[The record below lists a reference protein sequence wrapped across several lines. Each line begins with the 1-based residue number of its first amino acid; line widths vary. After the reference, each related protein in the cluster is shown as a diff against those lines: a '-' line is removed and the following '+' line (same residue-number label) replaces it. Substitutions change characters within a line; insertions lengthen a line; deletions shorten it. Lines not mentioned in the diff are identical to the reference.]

1 MMDVWF
7 IEKRGVFEKIQVWW
21 GNLKERDHII
31 NGRVIL
37 KWVLSKQGE
46 RAGTKV

>member
-1 MMDVWF
+1 MMGVWF
-7 IEKRGVFEKIQVWW
+7 VEKQGVFEKIQVWW
-21 GNLKERDHII
+21 GNLKERDHIV

-46 RAGTKV
+46 RAGTNV